1 MLSVGWYAL
10 FEIMRAW
17 FGEESMGKQGESIK
31 NSDRRKELFIL
42 VMFSIYQM
50 GAAGSFIMYGWS
62 EWISNAMLAS
72 IGINWLV
79 FIIKKMSL
87 KGREAVYVTLTELCI
102 VIYGFHTE
110 EMTLLTV
117 IVIATAVIT
126 GLLSDVEL
134 LYITDI
140 ALVLLVLNR
149 MFWHDAIFGNDM
161 VAMYQTFLLF
171 ANMAIIEMV
180 IHFWVGQRN
189 KTDMRTR
196 EIIEDLREAERSKD
210 DFLANVSHEIRTPIN
225 TICGMSEVALRE
237 EDPAKIRTSLRAI
250 QSAGRNLT
258 SVVVDILDFSELQS
272 GKMTIENEVYNI
284 ASTINDVI
292 NMSMAIRDKKPIE
305 LVVDCDA
312 NLPSGLYGDE
322 KKIRRVIMNF
332 VSNALKFTSEGS
344 VKISV
349 SGRKESYGMNL
360 CVKVTDTGIGIK
372 EENLEKLFSSF
383 SQVDTKRSR
392 QEGGIGLGLALSQ
405 TIVQKMGGI
414 ITVKSKYGKGTTI
427 QFVIPQKIVD
437 EQPLVSVKN
446 PERLNIGVYLNVE
459 QFGMVEMR
467 DDYVGAIAHMIE
479 QLQIRCQLSTDIAS
493 FKRRYHAGQFT
504 HVFISLTE
512 YREDTAYFDELS
524 EQTRVVV
531 VLDDIDIESVSN
543 PNVILIRKPLYILP
557 VAAVLNEEYQE
568 GVASHSTTKRFVSP
582 ETRVLV
588 VDDNWMNLKVIEGL
602 LERYQIKVSTASN
615 GPEALEKIE
624 TKEYDFVFMDHMMP
638 EMDGVETLHRI
649 RNKVGSYYKKVPII
663 AVTANAI
670 AGSREMFL
678 QEGFNDFIE
687 KPIELS
693 VLDRLLRRSIPK
705 EKIQYLQNGDS
716 ENAEVTSKNM
726 TDVAKMQNP
735 KCDFAEEKAVAEQKD
750 TLHIG
755 DLDVEKGLLY
765 CGGQTAYLDILKQYC
780 KNGSDHIAKIEK
792 LFEIKDWKNYTIEV
806 HALKSMMMS
815 VGAVPLSE
823 QAKELEFAGKRGD
836 VARIQVSH
844 GSMIAEYIRVLNEIR
859 TALGIPVEEEANL
872 TECTEVDEATLQAYL
887 KELDAAMFDFDG
899 EKMIFI
905 INKMEHRS
913 YRGQSMQKV
922 TDMARRK
929 VEMSDYMSAYDGI
942 AKWKEQA
949 EKGGN
954 EA

>member
-1 MLSVGWYAL
+1 
-10 FEIMRAW
+10 
-17 FGEESMGKQGESIK
+17 MGKQGITKE
-31 NSDRRKELFIL
+31 NERLKELFIL

-62 EWISNAMLAS
+62 EWIAVVIIAT
-72 IGINWLV
+72 IGLNWLV
-79 FIIKKMSL
+79 FLTKKMDIRA
-87 KGREAVYVTLTELCI
+87 REAVYVSLTELSI
-102 VIYGFHTE
+102 VIYGFFTE

-117 IVIATAVIT
+117 IFIATAVIT
-126 GLLSDVEL
+126 GLLSDVEF
-134 LYITDI
+134 LYITDM

-149 MFWHDAIFGNDM
+149 IWGHEAIFGDDM

-171 ANMAIIEMV
+171 ANIAVIEVV

-189 KTDMRTR
+189 KNDARTADMIW
-196 EIIEDLREAERSKD
+196 ELREVERSKD

-225 TICGMSEVALRE
+225 TICGMSEVALTE

-250 QSAGRNLT
+250 QTAGRNLT

-272 GKMTIENEVYNI
+272 GKMVIENEVYNI

-292 NMSMAIRDKKPIE
+292 NMSMALKNKKPIE

-344 VKISV
+344 VRISV
-349 SGRKESYGMNL
+349 SGRKEAYGLNL
-360 CVKVTDTGIGIK
+360 CVSVTDTGIGIK

-383 SQVDTKRSR
+383 SQVDTKRTR

-427 QFVIPQKIVD
+427 QFVIPQKVVD
-437 EQPLVSVKN
+437 EQPVVAVKDA
-446 PERLNIGVYLNVE
+446 ESLNVGVYLNIE
-459 QFGMVEMR
+459 QFGITEMR
-467 DDYVGAIAHMIE
+467 DDYVGAITHMVE
-479 QLQIRCQLSTDIAS
+479 QLQVCCQMSTDMAS
-493 FKRRYHAGQFT
+493 FKRRYELEKFS
-504 HVFISLTE
+504 HVFVSLTE
-512 YREDTAYFDELS
+512 YREEPAYFDELS
-524 EQTRVVV
+524 KKTKVVV
-531 VLDDIDIESVSN
+531 VLDAADMETVSN
-543 PNVILIRKPLYILP
+543 PNITLIPKPLYILP
-557 VAAVLNEEYQE
+557 VVAVLNEEYQKDSSS
-568 GVASHSTTKRFVSP
+568 SHTATKKFISP

-602 LERYQIKVSTASN
+602 LERYQIKVSTATN

-624 TKEYDFVFMDHMMP
+624 SKEFDFVFMDHMMP
-638 EMDGVETLHRI
+638 DMDGVETFHRI
-649 RNKVGSYYKKVPII
+649 RNKVGSYYKKVPVI

-670 AGSREMFL
+670 AGSCEMFI

-687 KPIELS
+687 KPVELS
-693 VLDRLLRRSIPK
+693 VLDRLLRRNILK
-705 EKIQYLQNGDS
+705 EKMQYVQTDEVP
-716 ENAEVTSKNM
+716 EN
-726 TDVAKMQNP
+726 
-735 KCDFAEEKAVAEQKD
+735 VAEPIAQEVQDAVLTQEKETSNKGD
-750 TLHIG
+750 ELVVG

-765 CGGQTAYLDILKQYC
+765 CGGRGSYLEILEQYC
-780 KNGSDHIAKIEK
+780 KNGNEHIAKIER
-792 LFEIKDWKNYTIEV
+792 LFEAKDWKNYTIEV

-815 VGAVPLSE
+815 VGALPLSE
-823 QAKELEFAGKRGD
+823 QAKQLELAGKRGD
-836 VARIQVSH
+836 VAWIHVSH
-844 GSMIAEYIRVLNEIR
+844 TGMITEYVRVLNEIR
-859 TALGIPVEEEANL
+859 VALGLPVEEEIGASD
-872 TECTEVDEATLQAYL
+872 CTEIEAETLQDYL
-887 KELDAAMFDFDG
+887 HDLDAAMFDFDG
-899 EKMIFI
+899 EKMIGI
-905 INKMEHRS
+905 IEKMEKCS
-913 YRGQSMQKV
+913 YLGLPMQKV
-922 TDMARRK
+922 TDTARRK
-929 VEMSDYMSAYDGI
+929 VQMSDYMSAYDVL

>member
-1 MLSVGWYAL
+1 
-10 FEIMRAW
+10 
-17 FGEESMGKQGESIK
+17 MGKQGVTRDVE
-31 NSDRRKELFIL
+31 RTKELFIL
-42 VMFSIYQM
+42 IMFSIYQM

-62 EWISNAMLAS
+62 DWIAVVMIAS
-72 IGINWLV
+72 IGLNWLV
-79 FIIKKMSL
+79 YLTKKMSL
-87 KGREAVYVTLTELCI
+87 KGREAVYVSLTELCI
-102 VIYGFHTE
+102 VVYGFHTE

-126 GLLSDVEL
+126 GLLSDVEY

-149 MFWHDAIFGNDM
+149 ILGHDAIFGSDM

-171 ANMAIIEMV
+171 ANIAIIEFV

-189 KTDMRTR
+189 KSDARTQ
-196 EIIEDLREAERSKD
+196 EMIWELKEAERSKD

-225 TICGMSEVALRE
+225 TICGMSEVALTE

-250 QSAGRNLT
+250 QTAGRNLT
-258 SVVVDILDFSELQS
+258 SVVVDILDFSEMQS

-292 NMSMAIRDKKPIE
+292 NMSMAIKDKKPIE

-332 VSNALKFTSEGS
+332 VSNAMKFTSEGS
-344 VKISV
+344 VKISI
-349 SGRKESYGMNL
+349 SGRRETYGLNL
-360 CVKVTDTGIGIK
+360 CVRVTDTGIGIK

-427 QFVIPQKIVD
+427 QFVIPQKIVE
-437 EQPLVSVKN
+437 EQPIVTVKN
-446 PERLNIGVYLNVE
+446 PEQLNVGVYLNVE
-459 QFGMVEMR
+459 QFGLAEMR
-467 DDYVGAIAHMIE
+467 DDYVGAIAHMVE
-479 QLQIRCQLSTDIAS
+479 QLQVRCQMCTDMPS
-493 FKRRYHAGQFT
+493 FKRRCQMEQFT
-504 HVFISLTE
+504 HIFVSLTE
-512 YREDTAYFDELS
+512 YREDTKYFDDLS
-524 EQTRVVV
+524 RQTKVAV
-531 VLDDIDIESVSN
+531 VLDAIDIESITN
-543 PNVILIRKPLYILP
+543 PNIILIRKPLHILP
-557 VAAVLNEEYQE
+557 VVAVLNEEYRTE
-568 GVASHSTTKRFVSP
+568 TGRDSVLRKFISP
-582 ETRVLV
+582 ETKVLV

-602 LERYQIKVSTASN
+602 LERYQIKVSTALN

-624 TKEYDFVFMDHMMP
+624 SKEFDFVFMDHMMP
-638 EMDGVETLHRI
+638 DMDGVETFHRI

-670 AGSREMFL
+670 AGSREMFM

-687 KPIELS
+687 KPVELS
-693 VLDRLLRRSIPK
+693 VLERLLRRNIPK
-705 EKIQYLQNGDS
+705 EKMRYIQ
-716 ENAEVTSKNM
+716 AEDAAN
-726 TDVAKMQNP
+726 DVIEVHEKI
-735 KCDFAEEKAVAEQKD
+735 EEKKTPAVSKAEKLQ
-750 TLHIG
+750 IG

-765 CGGQTAYLDILKQYC
+765 CGSQSSYLEILEQYC
-780 KNGSDHIAKIEK
+780 KNGDEHIAKIER
-792 LFEIKDWKNYTIEV
+792 LFGEKDWKNYTIEV

-823 QAKELEFAGKRGD
+823 QAKQLELAGKRGD
-836 VARIQVSH
+836 VAWINVSH
-844 GSMIAEYIRVLNEIR
+844 AGMISEYVRVLNEIR
-859 TALGIPVEEEANL
+859 IALGLPVEEEVSL
-872 TECTEVDEATLQAYL
+872 SECTEIDEGTLQSYL
-887 KELDAAMFDFDG
+887 EELDAAMFEFDG
-899 EKMIFI
+899 EKMSFI
-905 INKMEHRS
+905 IDKLKRCS
-913 YRGQSMQKV
+913 YKGLAMQKIA
-922 TDMARRK
+922 DMARRK
-929 VEMSDYMSAYDGI
+929 VKMSDYMSAYDGI
-942 AKWKEQA
+942 VRWKEEA

-954 EA
+954 ED